1 MMEIKPDCNPECQ
14 QETVEC
20 KEAPAFVNVKLW
32 VLDYENVSDPSYRGL
47 AVIAAHDVRQ
57 AERIFYSDSRHN
69 GNPSKIRIGK
79 IEQIPFPVVPDLI
92 METYFKIFE

>member
-1 MMEIKPDCNPECQ
+1 MMEIKPDCNPECP

-20 KEAPAFVNVKLW
+20 KETPKAFVKLW

-47 AVIAAHDVRQ
+47 AVVAAYDVRQ

-92 METYFKIFE
+92 METYFKIFD

>member
-1 MMEIKPDCNPECQ
+1 MMEIKPDCNPECP

-20 KEAPAFVNVKLW
+20 KEAPKAFVKLW

-47 AVIAAHDVRQ
+47 AVVAAHDVRQ

>member
-1 MMEIKPDCNPECQ
+1 MMEIKPDCNPECP

-20 KEAPAFVNVKLW
+20 KETPAFVDVKLW

-47 AVIAAHDVRQ
+47 AVVAAHDVRQ

-79 IEQIPFPVVPDLI
+79 IEQIPFPIVPDLI